1 MKNNKH
7 KILALKYR
15 PKNFEE
21 LIGQD
26 IIVQTIINSIKLDK
40 LPNAYLL
47 TGIRGTGKTT
57 LARLIA
63 KALNCNKDF
72 LKEENCNC
80 SHCEEITNSKHLDVL
95 EIDAASNTGI
105 DHVRSLIESSQ
116 YNPTSAKYKIIIL
129 DEVHMLS
136 KQAFNGLLKT
146 LEEPPLHLKF
156 IFATTEVKK
165 IPVTI
170 VSRCQRFDL
179 HRVSIEIL
187 FDNLKKISK
196 IENGKISDEALKLI
210 AKAAE
215 GSVRDSLSL
224 LDRTLVDQH
233 IMEKEIDEPF
243 VRKMLGIANRSK
255 ILELIHYIFQGDQK
269 KSITQLREM
278 INEGIE
284 PANLLNDFLE
294 ITYFILQKKNLGNF
308 DSNLSIS
315 DSEIDMINL
324 ISKDVD
330 TSTLIIFWQFVLKGL
345 DELSIVSNP
354 ILSLEMM
361 VIRLIHL
368 KDMPSYEGI
377 LDSINKSSLKND
389 NDNVITEKYTKL
401 DINEKNEINKIS
413 KDQIKNTLQTKPE
426 LELTNPK
433 KLTEDKNQEHISS
446 FEDLIKL
453 SSIKKEVELKYDLEK
468 NVNLIKFSEGKI
480 DIGFNE
486 NLGKNFVRNL
496 SEKLLTWTGKRW
508 VITLT
513 KATGQ
518 KTFLER
524 QSIMAEQ
531 LLVKEKKGEVYKKFK
546 NIFPDGELIEISK
559 KEEIMKDF
567 SDLITQAKKMQEKMK
582 ETQESLKKIE
592 VEGVS
597 GGNSVKIIMNG
608 DGELK
613 KIFLDDIL
621 MNESKEIVEDLIV
634 AAHNDAKSK
643 LKKKTS
649 EEILK
654 ITGGVDLPP
663 NFKFPFQ

>member
-26 IIVQTIINSIKLDK
+26 AIVQTIVNSIKLDK

-47 TGIRGTGKTT
+47 TGIRGVGKTT
-57 LARLIA
+57 TARLIA
-63 KALNCNKDF
+63 KAINCKKNFILREK
-72 LKEENCNC
+72 CNSNEYC
-80 SHCEEITNSKHLDVL
+80 HCEEIRNSNHLDVL
-95 EIDAASNTGI
+95 EMDAASRTGI
-105 DHVRSLIESSQ
+105 DDVRELIESSR
-116 YNPTSAKYKIIIL
+116 YNPTSAKYKIFII

-136 KQAFNGLLKT
+136 RQAFNGLLKT
-146 LEEPPLHLKF
+146 LEEPPPHLKF

-170 VSRCQRFDL
+170 ISRCQRFDL
-179 HRVSIEIL
+179 HRVSIKIL

-196 IENGKISDEALKLI
+196 IENGKISDGALKLI

-269 KSITQLREM
+269 KSIKQLREM

-284 PANLLNDFLE
+284 SANLLNDFLE
-294 ITYFILQKKNLGNF
+294 IIYFILQKKSLGNF

-330 TSTLIIFWQFVLKGL
+330 TSTLIIFWQFILKGL

-361 VIRLIHL
+361 VVRLIHL

-377 LDSINKSSLKND
+377 LDSINKSNLKND
-389 NDNVITEKYTKL
+389 NGNVISEKYTKV
-401 DINEKNEINKIS
+401 DIKEKNEINKIS

-426 LELTNPK
+426 LGSANPK
-433 KLTEDKNQEHISS
+433 KLIEEKNLEHISS

-453 SSIKKEVELKYDLEK
+453 SSIKKEVELKHDLEK

-486 NLGKNFVRNL
+486 NLGKNFVRSL

-508 VITLT
+508 LITLT
-513 KATGQ
+513 KASGQ
-518 KTFLER
+518 KTFSER

-531 LLVKEKKGEVYKKFK
+531 LLEKEKKGEVYKKFK
-546 NIFPDGELIEISK
+546 NIFPDGELIEI
-559 KEEIMKDF
+559 
-567 SDLITQAKKMQEKMK
+567 
-582 ETQESLKKIE
+582 LKK
-592 VEGVS
+592 
-597 GGNSVKIIMNG
+597 
-608 DGELK
+608 D
-613 KIFLDDIL
+613 
-621 MNESKEIVEDLIV
+621 
-634 AAHNDAKSK
+634 
-643 LKKKTS
+643 
-649 EEILK
+649 
-654 ITGGVDLPP
+654 
-663 NFKFPFQ
+663 

>member
-26 IIVQTIINSIKLDK
+26 AIVQTIVNSIKLDK

-47 TGIRGTGKTT
+47 TGIRGVGKTT
-57 LARLIA
+57 TARLIA
-63 KALNCNKDF
+63 KAINCKKNFILREK
-72 LKEENCNC
+72 CNSNEYC
-80 SHCEEITNSKHLDVL
+80 HCEEIRNSNHLDVL
-95 EIDAASNTGI
+95 EMDAASRTGI
-105 DHVRSLIESSQ
+105 DDVRELIESSR
-116 YNPTSAKYKIIIL
+116 YNPTSAKYKIFII

-136 KQAFNGLLKT
+136 RQAFNGLLKT
-146 LEEPPLHLKF
+146 LEEPPPHLKF

-170 VSRCQRFDL
+170 ISRCQRFDL
-179 HRVSIEIL
+179 HRVSIKIL

-196 IENGKISDEALKLI
+196 IENGKISDGALKLI

-269 KSITQLREM
+269 KSIKQLREM

-294 ITYFILQKKNLGNF
+294 IIYFILQKKSLGNF

-330 TSTLIIFWQFVLKGL
+330 ISTLIIFWQFILKGL

-361 VIRLIHL
+361 VVRLIHL

-377 LDSINKSSLKND
+377 LDSINKSNLKND
-389 NDNVITEKYTKL
+389 NDNVISEKYTKV

-426 LELTNPK
+426 LGSTDPK
-433 KLTEDKNQEHISS
+433 KLIEEKNLEHISS

-453 SSIKKEVELKYDLEK
+453 SSIKKEVELKHDLEK

-496 SEKLLTWTGKRW
+496 SEKLLKWTGKRW
-508 VITLT
+508 LITLT
-513 KATGQ
+513 KASGQ
-518 KTFLER
+518 KTFSER

-531 LLVKEKKGEVYKKFK
+531 LLEKEKKGEVYKKFK
-546 NIFPDGELIEISK
+546 NIFPDGELIEI
-559 KEEIMKDF
+559 
-567 SDLITQAKKMQEKMK
+567 
-582 ETQESLKKIE
+582 LKK
-592 VEGVS
+592 
-597 GGNSVKIIMNG
+597 
-608 DGELK
+608 D
-613 KIFLDDIL
+613 
-621 MNESKEIVEDLIV
+621 
-634 AAHNDAKSK
+634 
-643 LKKKTS
+643 
-649 EEILK
+649 
-654 ITGGVDLPP
+654 
-663 NFKFPFQ
+663 

>member
-26 IIVQTIINSIKLDK
+26 AIVQTIVNSIKLDK

-47 TGIRGTGKTT
+47 TGIRGVGKTT
-57 LARLIA
+57 TARLIA
-63 KALNCNKDF
+63 KAINCNKNF
-72 LKEENCNC
+72 ILREKCNSNEYC
-80 SHCEEITNSKHLDVL
+80 HCEEIRNSNHLDVL
-95 EIDAASNTGI
+95 EMDAASRTGI
-105 DHVRSLIESSQ
+105 DDVRELIESSR
-116 YNPTSAKYKIIIL
+116 YNPTSAKYKIFII

-136 KQAFNGLLKT
+136 RQAFNGLLKT
-146 LEEPPLHLKF
+146 LEEPPPHLKF

-170 VSRCQRFDL
+170 ISRCQRFDL

-196 IENGKISDEALKLI
+196 IENGKISDGALKLI

-233 IMEKEIDEPF
+233 ITEKEIDEPF

-269 KSITQLREM
+269 KSIKQLREM

-294 ITYFILQKKNLGNF
+294 IIYFILQKKSLGNF

-330 TSTLIIFWQFVLKGL
+330 ISTLIIFWQFILKGL
-345 DELSIVSNP
+345 DELSIVSNS

-361 VIRLIHL
+361 VVRLIHL

-377 LDSINKSSLKND
+377 LDSINKSNLKND
-389 NDNVITEKYTKL
+389 NDNVISEKYTKV

-426 LELTNPK
+426 LGSTNPK
-433 KLTEDKNQEHISS
+433 KLIEEKNLEHISS

-453 SSIKKEVELKYDLEK
+453 SSIKKEVELKHDLEK

-486 NLGKNFVRNL
+486 NLGKNFVRSL

-508 VITLT
+508 LITLT
-513 KATGQ
+513 KASGQ
-518 KTFLER
+518 KTFSER

-531 LLVKEKKGEVYKKFK
+531 LLEKEKKGEVCKKFK
-546 NIFPDGELIEISK
+546 NIFPDGELIEI
-559 KEEIMKDF
+559 
-567 SDLITQAKKMQEKMK
+567 
-582 ETQESLKKIE
+582 LKK
-592 VEGVS
+592 
-597 GGNSVKIIMNG
+597 
-608 DGELK
+608 D
-613 KIFLDDIL
+613 
-621 MNESKEIVEDLIV
+621 
-634 AAHNDAKSK
+634 
-643 LKKKTS
+643 
-649 EEILK
+649 
-654 ITGGVDLPP
+654 
-663 NFKFPFQ
+663 

>member
-26 IIVQTIINSIKLDK
+26 AIVQTIVNSIKLDK

-47 TGIRGTGKTT
+47 TGIRGVGKTT
-57 LARLIA
+57 TARLIA
-63 KALNCNKDF
+63 KAMNCKKNFILREK
-72 LKEENCNC
+72 CNSNEYC
-80 SHCEEITNSKHLDVL
+80 HCEEIRNSNHLDVL
-95 EIDAASNTGI
+95 EMDAASRTGI
-105 DHVRSLIESSQ
+105 DDVRELIESSR
-116 YNPTSAKYKIIIL
+116 YNPTSAKYKIFII

-136 KQAFNGLLKT
+136 RQAFNGLLKT
-146 LEEPPLHLKF
+146 LEEPPPHLKF

-170 VSRCQRFDL
+170 ISRCQRFDL
-179 HRVSIEIL
+179 HRVSIKIL

-196 IENGKISDEALKLI
+196 IENGKISDGALKLI

-255 ILELIHYIFQGDQK
+255 ILELINYIFQGDQK
-269 KSITQLREM
+269 KSIKQLREM

-294 ITYFILQKKNLGNF
+294 IIYFILQKKSLGNF

-330 TSTLIIFWQFVLKGL
+330 ISTLIIFWQFILKGL

-361 VIRLIHL
+361 VVRLIHL

-377 LDSINKSSLKND
+377 LDSINKSNLKND
-389 NDNVITEKYTKL
+389 NDNVISGKYTKV
-401 DINEKNEINKIS
+401 DINEKSEINKIS

-426 LELTNPK
+426 LGSANPK
-433 KLTEDKNQEHISS
+433 KLIEEKNLEHISS

-453 SSIKKEVELKYDLEK
+453 SSIKKEVELKHDLEK
-468 NVNLIKFSEGKI
+468 NVTLIKFSEGKI

-496 SEKLLTWTGKRW
+496 SEKLLKWTGKRW
-508 VITLT
+508 LITLT
-513 KATGQ
+513 KASGQ
-518 KTFLER
+518 KTFSER

-531 LLVKEKKGEVYKKFK
+531 LLEKEKKGEVCKKFK
-546 NIFPDGELIEISK
+546 NIFPDGELIEI
-559 KEEIMKDF
+559 
-567 SDLITQAKKMQEKMK
+567 
-582 ETQESLKKIE
+582 LKK
-592 VEGVS
+592 
-597 GGNSVKIIMNG
+597 
-608 DGELK
+608 D
-613 KIFLDDIL
+613 
-621 MNESKEIVEDLIV
+621 
-634 AAHNDAKSK
+634 
-643 LKKKTS
+643 
-649 EEILK
+649 
-654 ITGGVDLPP
+654 
-663 NFKFPFQ
+663 

>member
-26 IIVQTIINSIKLDK
+26 AIVQTIVNSIKLDK

-47 TGIRGTGKTT
+47 TGIRGVGKTT
-57 LARLIA
+57 TARLIA
-63 KALNCNKDF
+63 KAINCKKNFILREK
-72 LKEENCNC
+72 CNSNEYC
-80 SHCEEITNSKHLDVL
+80 HCEEIRNSNHLDVL
-95 EIDAASNTGI
+95 EMDAASRTGI
-105 DHVRSLIESSQ
+105 DDVRELIESSR
-116 YNPTSAKYKIIIL
+116 YNPTSAKYKIFII

-136 KQAFNGLLKT
+136 RQAFNGLLKT
-146 LEEPPLHLKF
+146 LEEPPPHLKF

-170 VSRCQRFDL
+170 ISRCQRFDL
-179 HRVSIEIL
+179 HRVSIKIL

-196 IENGKISDEALKLI
+196 IENGKISDGALKLI

-233 IMEKEIDEPF
+233 ITEKEIDEPF

-269 KSITQLREM
+269 KSIKQLREM

-284 PANLLNDFLE
+284 SANLLNDFLE
-294 ITYFILQKKNLGNF
+294 IIYFILQKKSLGNF
-308 DSNLSIS
+308 DSDLSIS

-330 TSTLIIFWQFVLKGL
+330 TSTLIIFWQFILKGL

-361 VIRLIHL
+361 VVRLIHL

-377 LDSINKSSLKND
+377 LDSINKSNLKND
-389 NDNVITEKYTKL
+389 NDNVITEKYTKV

-426 LELTNPK
+426 LGSANPK
-433 KLTEDKNQEHISS
+433 KLIEEKNLEHISS

-453 SSIKKEVELKYDLEK
+453 SSIKKEVELKHDLEK

-508 VITLT
+508 LITLT
-513 KATGQ
+513 KASGQ
-518 KTFLER
+518 KTFSER

-531 LLVKEKKGEVYKKFK
+531 LLEKEKKGEVCKKFK
-546 NIFPDGELIEISK
+546 NIFPDGELIEI
-559 KEEIMKDF
+559 
-567 SDLITQAKKMQEKMK
+567 
-582 ETQESLKKIE
+582 LKK
-592 VEGVS
+592 
-597 GGNSVKIIMNG
+597 
-608 DGELK
+608 D
-613 KIFLDDIL
+613 
-621 MNESKEIVEDLIV
+621 
-634 AAHNDAKSK
+634 
-643 LKKKTS
+643 
-649 EEILK
+649 
-654 ITGGVDLPP
+654 
-663 NFKFPFQ
+663 